1 MDITS
6 SMTSE
11 QIVTK
16 QLVGEA
22 LTISD
27 VTVNT
32 IESNNPP
39 QVPDAIIT
47 RSVLDDEMSDIHV
60 ALKSLDP
67 EGDLFQDLSVISL
80 SLVDTYFSKHDDWVF
95 NNWSIVDNYM
105 YYDSGSSSNSLSIN
119 PNRFSS
125 IGHYYLLIDVG
136 SLNSGR
142 IDVLVNNNWIASI
155 RETGEHIVNVTID
168 DPASDVVSL
177 VAVDVPASEHVR
189 LDFFGLYFLTD
200 RFYKYFTD
208 RITNMAEVNPDN
220 YVTKDYYEHTQDTLA
235 QQFRTLT
242 GNYLSQLTTHINAN
256 NPHHITPDS
265 IGAAPANHTHDY
277 IDTATLE
284 NEMSAK
290 LRDYALVNHTHDNY
304 MTRDDSRVYI
314 SNAID
319 DVLYRVK
326 TITPFIVT
334 NAPQGKLPSRY
345 AQTDVTP
352 PSTILVPSIVSPTDA
367 TTFDYNYGL
376 TSTNIESLIDI
387 VPQVFSAD
395 MSAPAVIPV
404 DVLSDVV
411 NFRLEFNHDRSI
423 AGYRIHCFGSNK
435 LIDWRV
441 INGNTTFIHRV
452 TNPANYI
459 TNGNDNICEIMFDHV
474 ITLDMISF
482 MFLGS
487 YTGDDTEIRLKIEL
501 IYSDINKYSFGIT
514 NKEFTISMPN
524 KGANYLFTKAPTT
537 TIRAVSP
544 LVRIPGLPLYVFA
557 ELPETLTN
565 VLNYSTSYIPI
576 EVGTIRRGL
585 NVMLDTFTNINKS
598 NTVLQESY
606 VHPAYGTLSL
616 ELGASDTDKELKTIY
631 DSTYTSWYSTDNTE
645 QVIIKQTINSDN
657 VLLRGYM
664 LNWRIEDKDS
674 IPDTWTLTIRGVDG
688 DGNSVTVV
696 YDSVDQYY
704 PFYSV
709 EDDDIVY
716 HCKFDNP
723 VLVKSVTLTMSVKTP
738 RKIALNKLYLYLS
751 ERYYS
756 VSDNTM
762 FLGNTP
768 IRSAFLG
775 TAVYD
780 DNMGWKVNNTCIG
793 RTCTV
798 PINNLAFTEPY
809 TSYVIPN
816 PFNSTDIVA
825 TIQNYVLTDAE
836 AEGVPDAYV
845 QSVTPS
851 HITVYS
857 TQPFRYGL
865 SIARTW

>member
-1 MDITS
+1 M
-6 SMTSE
+6 
-11 QIVTK
+11 
-16 QLVGEA
+16 
-22 LTISD
+22 
-27 VTVNT
+27 
-32 IESNNPP
+32 
-39 QVPDAIIT
+39 
-47 RSVLDDEMSDIHV
+47 
-60 ALKSLDP
+60 
-67 EGDLFQDLSVISL
+67 
-80 SLVDTYFSKHDDWVF
+80 
-95 NNWSIVDNYM
+95 
-105 YYDSGSSSNSLSIN
+105 
-119 PNRFSS
+119 
-125 IGHYYLLIDVG
+125 
-136 SLNSGR
+136 
-142 IDVLVNNNWIASI
+142 
-155 RETGEHIVNVTID
+155 
-168 DPASDVVSL
+168 
-177 VAVDVPASEHVR
+177 
-189 LDFFGLYFLTD
+189 
-200 RFYKYFTD
+200 
-208 RITNMAEVNPDN
+208 
-220 YVTKDYYEHTQDTLA
+220 
-235 QQFRTLT
+235 
-242 GNYLSQLTTHINAN
+242 
-256 NPHHITPDS
+256 
-265 IGAAPANHTHDY
+265 
-277 IDTATLE
+277 
-284 NEMSAK
+284 
-290 LRDYALVNHTHDNY
+290 
-304 MTRDDSRVYI
+304 
-314 SNAID
+314 
-319 DVLYRVK
+319 
-326 TITPFIVT
+326 
-334 NAPQGKLPSRY
+334 
-345 AQTDVTP
+345 
-352 PSTILVPSIVSPTDA
+352 SPTDA

-395 MSAPAVIPV
+395 MSAPASIPV

-501 IYSDINKYSFGIT
+501 IYSDINRYSFGIT

-809 TSYVIPN
+809 TSYDIPN